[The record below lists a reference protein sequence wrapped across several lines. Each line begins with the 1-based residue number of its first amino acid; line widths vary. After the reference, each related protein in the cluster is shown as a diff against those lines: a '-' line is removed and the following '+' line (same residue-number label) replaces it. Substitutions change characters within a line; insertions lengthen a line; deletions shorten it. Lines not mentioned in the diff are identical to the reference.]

1 MAEPL
6 RQPRCFIFGALEV
19 DRLSERPADGDC
31 VIAADRGYDIA
42 LSLGIAPDL
51 VVGDFDSRGSA
62 PPGDNVVVLNI
73 RKDDTDL
80 EHAARIALER
90 GYRDFVVYGAVGG
103 ALDHT
108 MGNVAV
114 AELIAKSGGR
124 SVFYGDGLA
133 LTVICGGEYTLPAR
147 ERGRVSVIS
156 LDGISRGVSIGG
168 LSYELSG
175 ADLYRAFTL
184 GVGNLFI
191 GEQADISVTDGTL
204 LIIWETE

>member
-1 MAEPL
+1 MA
-6 RQPRCFIFGALEV
+6 RCLIFGALEV
-19 DRLSERPADGDC
+19 DRLYEKPEEGDL
-31 VIAADRGYDIA
+31 VIAADRGYDVA
-42 LSLGIAPDL
+42 QTFGITPDL
-51 VVGDFDSRGSA
+51 IVGDFDSRGMI
-62 PPGDNVVVLNI
+62 PTGENVVTLNV

-80 EHAARIALER
+80 EHAARMALDR

-114 AELIAKSGGR
+114 AEMIARQGGT
-124 SVFYGDGLA
+124 SVFYGDKIA
-133 LTVICGGEYTLPAR
+133 FTVICGGTFVIPAR

-156 LDGISRGVSIGG
+156 LDSVSRGVSISG
-168 LSYELSG
+168 LSYGLDRAE
-175 ADLYRAFTL
+175 LYRASTL

-191 GEQADISVTDGTL
+191 GKAAEISVADGTL